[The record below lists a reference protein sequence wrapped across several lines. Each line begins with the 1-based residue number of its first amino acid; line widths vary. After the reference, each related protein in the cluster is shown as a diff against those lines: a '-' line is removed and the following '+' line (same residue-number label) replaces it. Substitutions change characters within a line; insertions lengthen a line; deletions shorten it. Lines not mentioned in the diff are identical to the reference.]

1 MSNKLGRVLVVCDG
15 AELEYDE
22 EMMVRHIAVVER
34 VLPRI
39 PTTDT
44 TLDTTPLSVE
54 RTGPRG

>member
-1 MSNKLGRVLVVCDG
+1 MLVCDG

-22 EMMVRHIAVVER
+22 EMMVRDIAVVER